1 MTSSIVEGLIFM
13 VLFDGRVI
21 KAGIVP
27 VKESFITEIVGWS
40 SGSASLIS
48 GKVKSYGFVNYI
60 VISVKLVLK
69 LGGVFLMA
77 SIVKINDVD
86 VESGRVPVTLIG

>member
-1 MTSSIVEGLIFM
+1 
-13 VLFDGRVI
+13 
-21 KAGIVP
+21 
-27 VKESFITEIVGWS
+27 
-40 SGSASLIS
+40 
-48 GKVKSYGFVNYI
+48 

-77 SIVKINDVD
+77 SIVKITDVD